1 MLVKHAQD
9 PGSDLC
15 RRLCL
20 DLGTGEPQAIDPL
33 EPVDAF
39 VSGDS
44 LVLIL
49 IPLPH

>member
-9 PGSDLC
+9 PGSDFC
-15 RRLCL
+15 RRLGL
-20 DLGTGEPQAIDPL
+20 DLGTGEPQTIDPL

-44 LVLIL
+44 LVLIF
-49 IPLPH
+49 IPLSH